1 MSSYG
6 NYLQGS
12 TDSTNNTYN
21 LLISGAPGGYTSSG
35 INIGGDTATTY
46 GVKLTAD
53 STHNAFMDV
62 RGDASNKIAFR
73 HKDQT
78 SGTVTAML
86 DLTNDS
92 SLTGTGYGATVNG
105 RVNASSYYVGTV
117 DTRAPT
123 STGVYM
129 GTDGNVGYFNI
140 NKGSGTGGFAF
151 KTYNADG
158 TLLQSN
164 LNLMA
169 SGIVNA
175 SYYTSTGNAAD
186 SESVAVAGFDASGNI
201 VRLYQSNERFR
212 TIEARMTAAESSV
225 NGPVSSKVNEIITRL
240 NGLNFF
246 SQNIETIAATS
257 GSTPS
262 APSGPTPVV
271 SYPFNGSTTD
281 VAGGAT
287 NQFVVNGNYYY
298 NPSNPAG
305 SPGTITYVNGHNSN
319 QAANMI
325 SAQLNANYNFP
336 MSGFT
341 FTAWIYSKGYGNS
354 INLYGTGISLFFQF
368 QSSNG
373 SMNLF
378 NNNGGDIYF
387 TGSTNYT
394 NTWIHVALTYSS
406 SGTLQL
412 YVNGVSVATVSS
424 LSLPQISSYFI
435 GFQYPGYEWNGYLQN
450 VAIYASVLTSSQ
462 VTTVMNQ

>member
-1 MSSYG
+1 
-6 NYLQGS
+6 
-12 TDSTNNTYN
+12 
-21 LLISGAPGGYTSSG
+21 
-35 INIGGDTATTY
+35 
-46 GVKLTAD
+46 
-53 STHNAFMDV
+53 
-62 RGDASNKIAFR
+62 
-73 HKDQT
+73 
-78 SGTVTAML
+78 
-86 DLTNDS
+86 
-92 SLTGTGYGATVNG
+92 
-105 RVNASSYYVGTV
+105 
-117 DTRAPT
+117 
-123 STGVYM
+123 
-129 GTDGNVGYFNI
+129 
-140 NKGSGTGGFAF
+140 
-151 KTYNADG
+151 
-158 TLLQSN
+158 
-164 LNLMA
+164 
-169 SGIVNA
+169 
-175 SYYTSTGNAAD
+175 
-186 SESVAVAGFDASGNI
+186 
-201 VRLYQSNERFR
+201 
-212 TIEARMTAAESSV
+212 
-225 NGPVSSKVNEIITRL
+225 L

-287 NQFVVNGNYYY
+287 NQYVVNGNYY
-298 NPSNPAG
+298 NNTSNPAG

-319 QAANMI
+319 QAGNMI

-336 MSGFT
+336 MSGMSGFT

-435 GFQYPGYEWNGYLQN
+435 GFQYPGYEWNGYLQMD
-450 VAIYASVLTSSQ
+450 IYK
-462 VTTVMNQ
+462 M